1 MIGAGICDRIGKRIG
16 VGLLCIAVFFCG
28 ARFAQPDEP
37 AAAARFRNL
46 VQPVLETYCYNCHAN
61 GEHKGGHA
69 FDEFKS
75 DHAIVA
81 DTQLWLEVLKNVRA
95 GLMPPAGEERPTEAE
110 RKQLFDW
117 IERDAF
123 GIDPDDPDPG
133 RLTLRRLNRAE
144 YRNTLRALVGVS
156 FDTSEEFPPDGSGYG
171 FDNIGDVISVSPL
184 LMEKYLRAAEQI
196 VQKAVPTKPLIVAE
210 KRIAGAKFQSAD
222 GKTNGER
229 MSYYT
234 PATVSREFQAEASGT
249 YRIRADLELDG

>member
-37 AAAARFRNL
+37 AAARRRSL
-46 VQPVLETYCYNCHAN
+46 LQHVVLATYYYSCHAN

-75 DHAIVA
+75 DHTIVA
-81 DTQLWLEVLKNVRA
+81 DTKLWLEVLKNVRA
-95 GLMPPAGEERPTEAE
+95 GLMPPADEERPTAAE
-110 RKQLFDW
+110 RKQLFNW

-133 RLTLRRLNRAE
+133 RLTLGRLNRAE
-144 YRNTLRALVGVS
+144 YRNTIRDLMGVN
-156 FDTSEEFPPDGSGYG
+156 FDTSGEFPPDDSGYG
-171 FDNIGDVISVSPL
+171 FDNIGDVLSVSPL

-196 VQKAVPTKPLIVAE
+196 VQKAVPTKPLVIAE
-210 KRIAGAKFQSAD
+210 KRIPGDKFRSDD
-222 GKTNGER
+222 GKANGER

-234 PATVSREFQAEASGT
+234 PATVSREFEAEAPGT
-249 YRIRADLELDG
+249 YRIAADLELD